1 MKRENHVALDQRG
14 MSLVEILV
22 ALMLLAVGIMGVSQM
37 FPGAARGQLRDRM
50 LQTATYLAQEK
61 VEILGNLQWS
71 DAQLSPGRHPAVGF
85 ETCGESGKWNRF
97 YQVAS
102 MASPLDNLKKVT
114 VTVQWKA
121 AGTNGTLSSVTY
133 VRR

>member
-1 MKRENHVALDQRG
+1 MKREIRTHDDQRG

-22 ALMLLAVGIMGVSQM
+22 ALMLLAVGIMAVAQM

-50 LQTATYLAQEK
+50 LQTGTYLAQEK
-61 VEILGNLQWS
+61 VEVLSNLQWT
-71 DAQLSPGRHPAVGF
+71 DALLSPGRHPAVGF
-85 ETCGESGKWNRF
+85 EACGESGKWNRY
-97 YQVAS
+97 YQVVT